1 MVEDRIDDVRRRLRD
16 TAAASAAAV
25 PPTSPPPPDVPPAS
39 AAAAAGATPPPDEP
53 PPVEPPPVEPPP
65 VVPPPVVPPPVLPD
79 VDVLPLVDVDVDEL
93 VDDRQKSDA
102 AGFGIAKVLCL
113 PTVSDW
119 IWKSKSTPMN
129 SKNVSLTVM
138 NRTSIDT

>member
-1 MVEDRIDDVRRRLRD
+1 MTPLLP
-16 TAAASAAAV
+16 SAVAPPPVVPPPVVPPPAV
-25 PPTSPPPPDVPPAS
+25 PPPPVPL
-39 AAAAAGATPPPDEP
+39 PPPDEP
-53 PPVEPPPVEPPP
+53 PPVEPPPVAPPP

-79 VDVLPLVDVDVDEL
+79 VDVLALVDVDVDEL
-93 VDDRQKSDA
+93 VEIARRAA
-102 AGFGIAKVLCL
+102 AGFGIAKVLFL

-138 NRTSIDT
+138 NRTSTDT